1 MASPE
6 TPSAR
11 QPLSDQRVK
20 TLMKEA
26 LRGKG
31 HRLTC
36 ADAVIASGLPEPEA
50 TRALTLLAKDYRSHL
65 SVTDRGELLYQF
77 DPTFARR
84 DALTWRERGA
94 QAGAWL
100 WKGFSFLFK
109 ITIVATLVGYFALF
123 VGMMVAM
130 VFARSNSS
138 DDDDRGFGLDGLLW
152 FWGWDTAGSWGQ
164 PRARLAAR
172 GPRVPFYKRVFSF
185 VFGPPKAPAD
195 PLRDDK
201 QLVAFIRAQRG
212 RIATV
217 DLVRLMGWSFP
228 RADQETT
235 RLMAHYGGEPEVTDD
250 GVIVYT
256 FKELRR
262 TADAPQGEAQSD
274 PPASTR
280 WAWQRGAKVAPL
292 TGNSPGTNALI
303 GFFNGFNMLAPML
316 IVPAFEMRFR
326 VSLAEYKFLLFGFPL
341 TFSAVFFAIPGVR
354 WLKARWDARK
364 RRHHETR
371 PQLLRR
377 IFAGGGTRPREDLAP
392 TPALGALLDG
402 ELVTLGGDIAAE
414 PDEQGRVCYTF
425 PRIEQELAAVTR
437 ARKAADAAE
446 REAGAVVFS
455 SAD

>member
-6 TPSAR
+6 TPTR
-11 QPLSDQRVK
+11 QSLSDQRVK

-26 LRGKG
+26 LRGKA

-50 TRALTLLAKDYRSHL
+50 TRALTLLLKDYRSHL
-65 SVTDRGELLYQF
+65 SVTDSGELLYQF

-84 DALTWRERGA
+84 DALSWRERGA

-109 ITIVATLVGYFALF
+109 VTILATLVGYFALF

-130 VFARSNSS
+130 VFARSNS

-152 FWGWDTAGSWGQ
+152 FWGWDTAGGLGQ
-164 PRARLAAR
+164 PRARLDAR
-172 GPRVPFYKRVFSF
+172 GPRTPFYKRVFAF

-195 PLRDDK
+195 PLRDEK

-212 RIATV
+212 RIAAV

-228 RADQETT
+228 RAEQETT
-235 RLMAHYGGEPEVTDD
+235 RLMAHYGGEPDVTDD

-256 FKELRR
+256 FKELRK
-262 TADAPQGEAQSD
+262 TAEAQEAEA
-274 PPASTR
+274 PGAPR
-280 WAWQRGAKVAPL
+280 WAWQRATKVAPL
-292 TGNSPGTNALI
+292 TGNPPATNALI

-316 IVPAFEMRFR
+316 IVPAFELRFR

-341 TFSAVFFAIPGVR
+341 TFSTVFFAIPGVR

-364 RRHHETR
+364 RRHHEDR
-371 PQLLRR
+371 HQLLRR
-377 IFAGGGTRPREDLAP
+377 IFAGGGKRTRADLCP
-392 TPALGALLDG
+392 TPALGAILDG
-402 ELVTLGGDIAAE
+402 ELIALGGDVATE
-414 PDEQGRVCYTF
+414 PDEQGQVCYIF
-425 PRIEQELAAVTR
+425 PRIEQELAAVGR
-437 ARKAADAAE
+437 ARDKASAVAE
-446 REAGAVVFS
+446 CDAGAVVFS
-455 SAD
+455 SAE